1 MAKIGDR
8 EAQLRKMR
16 EAASGAQ
23 PRLGGKMAKQ
33 YTAQMFKTMSAAE
46 RRVQQGDQRRR
57 IKEEEA
63 RNTKVF
69 GPPIKPVAF
78 GAALKKGKK

>member
-8 EAQLRKMR
+8 EQQLRKMR
-16 EAASGAQ
+16 EA
-23 PRLGGKMAKQ
+23 MAKQ
-33 YTAQMFKTMSAAE
+33 YTPQLFRQMSNAE
-46 RRVQQGDQRRR
+46 RRTQQGEQRRR

-69 GPPIKPVAF
+69 GPPTKPMAF
-78 GAALKKGKK
+78 AAALKKGKK

>member
-16 EAASGAQ
+16 EA
-23 PRLGGKMAKQ
+23 MAKQ
-33 YTAQMFKTMSAAE
+33 YTPQLFRQMSAAE
-46 RRVQQGDQRRR
+46 RRVQQGEQRRR
-57 IKEEEA
+57 IKEEDA

-69 GPPIKPVAF
+69 GPPTKPMAF
-78 GAALKKGKK
+78 AAALKNAALRPSKGGKK